1 MSARP
6 RSNDGGEMRVP
17 FFLRGWQRGVALWA
31 VVLVVNV
38 VGDYG
43 AYALL
48 VRSPQINGCV
58 DASMVPLTPSLDGT
72 TALPQ
77 WWDAFRILTPCQFV
91 PAGSLVF
98 SRDDFELA
106 VILGAISTAVC
117 AGPLIWFL
125 MHTWF
130 ARYDEF
136 RNSLKDGALRA
147 YLERFWARRLISELS
162 DRKLIPLA
170 SAEESTGAADSWRVA
185 ADAHPLICQY
195 VFKAI
200 YHTQYGLSA
209 FLTPFALL
217 IAIAYASAF
226 LVARMRGC
234 IATGATC
241 SPFLFANEAPV
252 AISAIAG
259 AFMFAVADSVRC
271 IRQRCMTVSDAFW
284 YALRLFLAIPVGLA
298 VARSADPKAAQT
310 AVAFGLAM
318 FPLNDFLKVIRR
330 FAFPQLSAGDSAENG
345 DKLLVLDGVTLPIA
359 AMFAAEGI
367 YSIEQLAT
375 TDPVVLSIRT
385 GLPFRFLLSLGS
397 QAVVRRHLGAQADK
411 LNEIGMGDALSI
423 LEVVRSLDA
432 PEGAPGLKTKE
443 PRLII
448 KSVVKQLGGGDASA
462 LNDAV
467 IEMKFR
473 EIAAEEYTRF
483 LDHVVPFEPFM
494 REAGAPLAP
503 LAPKLVQIP
512 TGG

>member
-1 MSARP
+1 MSP
-6 RSNDGGEMRVP
+6 RSQSVVDGEIRMP
-17 FFLRGWQRGVALWA
+17 FFLRGWQRGLALWGL
-31 VVLVVNV
+31 VLAVNV
-38 VGDYG
+38 GGDLAVYF
-43 AYALL
+43 LL
-48 VRSPQINGCV
+48 VQSPLNSCV
-58 DASMVPLTPSLDGT
+58 GASIATLAPGLDAAIAMPRWLDE
-72 TALPQ
+72 
-77 WWDAFRILTPCQFV
+77 FTPCQAF
-91 PAGSLVF
+91 PPGSLAF

-106 VILGAISTAVC
+106 VMLGAIATAVC

-130 ARYDEF
+130 GRYDEF

-162 DRKLIPLA
+162 DRKLIPRA
-170 SAEESTGAADSWRVA
+170 SAEESTGAADSWRA
-185 ADAHPLICQY
+185 AAESHPLICQY

-200 YHTQYGLSA
+200 YHNQYGLSA

-217 IAIAYASAF
+217 IAISYLSAL

-234 IATGATC
+234 IASGVSC

-252 AISAIAG
+252 VVSAIAG
-259 AFMFAVADSVRC
+259 AFMFAVGDSVRS
-271 IRQRCMTVSDAFW
+271 IRQRSLTVSDAFW

-298 VARSADPKAAQT
+298 VARSADPKVAQT

-330 FAFPQLSAGDSAENG
+330 FAFPQIVSTDNAENG
-345 DKLLVLDGVTLPIA
+345 DKLLVLNGVTLPIA

-397 QAVVRRHLGAQADK
+397 QAVVRRHLGALTDK
-411 LNEIGMGDALSI
+411 LDGVGMGDALSI
-423 LEVVRSLDA
+423 LEVVRALDA
-432 PEGAPGLKTKE
+432 PEGATGLTTKE
-443 PRLII
+443 PRVII
-448 KSVVKQLGGGDASA
+448 ASVVKQLGGGDASA
-462 LNDAV
+462 LNNAM

-473 EIAAEEYTRF
+473 EIAAEEYTLF
-483 LDHVVPFEPFM
+483 LDHVVPFE
-494 REAGAPLAP
+494 AAPSQPATP
-503 LAPKLVQIP
+503 PTVPKLIP
-512 TGG
+512 VPASP